1 MRKTHKF
8 KCHGVV
14 GAKRVHGWVYPDDV
28 LKMFGNDRHK
38 RLDEYRQWIHTVAN
52 KEKEILN
59 DERYGIIL
67 GSDKFVGWIKEK
79 FGKGKERDKEIPVE
93 RKLRVEG
100 EIERVIEAV
109 EKIFGVGDNEI
120 FNRARGE
127 RKEAR
132 DTVMWILTRK
142 IGMKNYE
149 VGKAFG

>member
-1 MRKTHKF
+1 
-8 KCHGVV
+8 
-14 GAKRVHGWVYPDDV
+14 
-28 LKMFGNDRHK
+28 
-38 RLDEYRQWIHTVAN
+38 WIHTVAN

-93 RKLRVEG
+93 RKIRAEG

-149 VGKAFG
+149 VGKAFGVGYAAVSHAGQRVEEEMKLSREFARKVEKLIHPMQ